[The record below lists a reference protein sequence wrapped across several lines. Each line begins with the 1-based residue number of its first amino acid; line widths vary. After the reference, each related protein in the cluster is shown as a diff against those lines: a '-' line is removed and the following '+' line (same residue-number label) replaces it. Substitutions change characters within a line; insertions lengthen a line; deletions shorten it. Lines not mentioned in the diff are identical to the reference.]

1 MFVLLG
7 VVGLRPVEVS
17 LRRSSWS
24 IAPEVAGTALVE
36 VGRKVLPLSCMLSCE
51 H

>member
-24 IAPEVAGTALVE
+24 VAPEVVETALVE
-36 VGRKVLPLSCMLSCE
+36 IGRKVLPLSYMLSCK